1 MSKTIVITGANR
13 GLGLELAR
21 EYARRGD
28 SIIAGVRNPAGAHEL
43 AAVAAE
49 VFALDTGNEVSIA
62 AFGALVGQRRVDVLI
77 NNAGIDARNL
87 GARDDERDVLTLSSK
102 NLLGQVRVNAV
113 GPMLVTRALLGN
125 LALSDAPRVINM
137 SSQIAS
143 MVVSAEMGRD
153 VGYAVSKAALNM
165 ITVKLATRLRD
176 SGVVV
181 VALHPG
187 YLRTDMGGANAP
199 MSPAESAIS
208 IAALVDGLN
217 IGDTGAFRR
226 WDNTEHPW

>member
-1 MSKTIVITGANR
+1 MSRTIVITGANR

-28 SIIAGVRNPAGAHEL
+28 SIIAGVRNPGGAHEL

-62 AFGALVGQRRVDVLI
+62 AFGALVGERRVDVLI

-125 LALSDAPRVINM
+125 LALSDAPRIINM

-181 VALHPG
+181 IALHPG

-199 MSPAESAIS
+199 MSPAESAIA

-217 IGDTGAFRR
+217 LDDTGAFRR